1 MKHNKLL
8 TLSLLASFL
17 ILISASY
24 SFAQPT
30 LTYGT
35 IDVCPQPQGNKVYV
49 PVIIDNP
56 STILSAIDIVGITV
70 PGVANLVV
78 TGVSFDNRMLASD
91 VLDLRYPL
99 TFLGGGEFR
108 FGAVHYDCNLNDLAA
123 DSGQIATLELEFVS
137 NCLEG
142 TTTIVEASAGG
153 YYTAFVDDGAN
164 LILPTV
170 FPGAVNV
177 VNSDP
182 YFVICPGDTS
192 VYWGVPLILQTQA
205 DDLDIINGCGC
216 DAIAYNVTAGPG
228 SVNSSGLY
236 QLVAGTGNIGCNTI
250 EITVTDNYGGVAICT
265 FDVDVLNHPPEITC
279 PDDDLNVLWGQ
290 TAAGIVTVTDPDN
303 GPTTPP
309 VFSLGTGALAFNG
322 PGVPVILSD
331 GSFSWVT
338 VDGDPA
344 YIGTFTA
351 YVIATDNA
359 NLDACNLLNADTCEI
374 TINCMPKYH
383 AGIGDRSDV
392 KGPGVIQGHY
402 YDLNIYIDNAYTSM
416 EMGGFD
422 LLVSYEHA
430 QGALTFISASM
441 GDLLINCDWEF
452 FTYRYGPYGNC
463 GDACPSGMI
472 RMTALAETNDGPYHP
487 TCFDNAGGYD
497 VLAVMKFFI
506 TTDITYECM
515 YAPVEW
521 FWTDCGDNTISSKYG
536 DSLFMEDRVFH
547 YDPFVGEI
555 TNHNVDFPSYT
566 GIMDACLVGD
576 KELPLRAIDFTNGG
590 FKIICSEE
598 IDGRG
603 DINVNGLM
611 NEIADAVMFTN
622 YFIMGL
628 SAFGPTADNHQDA
641 SIAASDVN
649 ADGNPLSVAD
659 LVYLVRVIQGDAM
672 PYPKLTHGA
681 NSIAITSQLQGENL
695 IVRSDAEA
703 GAALLVFKVTG
714 NVGEPT
720 LLGDNTN
727 MDIAYGREGNELRV
741 LIFNI
746 EEPNSIQ
753 SGDLLTIPVDGSIE
767 LREVEA
773 ADFDGNT
780 LNVSLTILPSRFDLA
795 QNYPNPFNPST
806 NIELSLP
813 VASDYT
819 VKIYNIAGQ
828 LTRSYSGA
836 AEAGVVEVEWDGKDS
851 YGNQVASGMYFYKA
865 TASNFSA
872 TKKMILMK

>member
-24 SFAQPT
+24 SYAQPT

-35 IDVCPQPQGNKVYV
+35 IDVCPQPVGSKVYV

-56 STILSAIDIVGITV
+56 ATTLSAIDIVGKTV
-70 PGVANLVV
+70 PGTADLVV
-78 TGVSFDNRMLASD
+78 TGVSFDDRMLLTD
-91 VLDLRYPL
+91 VLDQRYGL
-99 TFLGGGEFR
+99 MFLGGGEFR
-108 FGAVHYDCNLNDLAA
+108 FGAIKINYNDLAA
-123 DSGQIATLELEFVS
+123 GTGQVATLELEFVS
-137 NCLEG
+137 DCLEG
-142 TTTIVEASAGG
+142 TTTIEEATAGG
-153 YYTAFVDDGAN
+153 YYTAFVDDAAN
-164 LILPTV
+164 LILPAVTA
-170 FPGAVNV
+170 GAVNV
-177 VNSDP
+177 VNTDP
-182 YFVICPGDTS
+182 YFVTCPGPQQ
-192 VYWGVPLILQTQA
+192 VYWGEPLVLQTEA
-205 DDLDIINGCGC
+205 TDPDIACGC
-216 DAIAYNVTAGPG
+216 DAIGYAVTAGPG
-228 SVNSSGLY
+228 SVSSTGLY
-236 QLVAGTGNIGCNTI
+236 QLVAGTGNIGCNTV
-250 EITVTDNYGGVAICT
+250 EITVSDNYGGVAICV
-265 FDVDVLNHPPEITC
+265 FPVDVLNHPPEITC
-279 PDDDLNVLWGQ
+279 PEDDINILWGE
-290 TAAGIVTVTDPDN
+290 TATGTVTATDPDN

-322 PGVPVILSD
+322 PGTPSIAPD
-331 GSFSWVT
+331 GSFSWPT

-359 NLDACNLLNADTCEI
+359 NLDACNLLNADTCSI
-374 TINCMPKYH
+374 TINCMPKFH
-383 AGIGDRSDV
+383 VCIEDKSEEKGD
-392 KGPGVIQGHY
+392 GVLQGHY
-402 YDLNIYIDNAYTSM
+402 HDLDITIDAAYTSM

-422 LLVSYEHA
+422 FLVSYEHA
-430 QGALTFISASM
+430 QGALTFISAEM
-441 GDLLINCDWEF
+441 GDLLLNCEWEF

-463 GDACPSGMI
+463 GDACPSGMV
-472 RMTALAETNDGPYHP
+472 RMTAMAETNDGPHHP
-487 TCFDNAGGYD
+487 ICYDNAGGFN
-497 VLAVMKFFI
+497 VLAVMTFFI
-506 TTDITYECM
+506 SNDRTYECM

-536 DSLFMEDRVFH
+536 DTLFMEDRVWH

-555 TNHNVDFPSYT
+555 TDHMVGFPSYT

-576 KELPLRAIDFTNGG
+576 KEFPLRAIDFCNGG
-590 FKIICSEE
+590 FKIICSGD
-598 IDGRG
+598 IDARG
-603 DINVNGLM
+603 DINCNGLM

-622 YFIMGL
+622 YFIAGL
-628 SAFGPTADNHQDA
+628 AAFGDHVEA

-649 ADGNPLSVAD
+649 ADGNALSVAD
-659 LVYLVRVIQGDAM
+659 LVYLVRIIQGDAL

-681 NSIAITSQLQGENL
+681 NNIAITSQLQGENL

-703 GAALLVFKVTG
+703 GAALLVFEVTG
-714 NVGEPT
+714 NVGEPI
-720 LLGDNTN
+720 LLGDNSN

-741 LIFNI
+741 LVYDI

-753 SGDLLTIPVDGSIE
+753 AGDLLTIPVDGSIE

-773 ADFDGNT
+773 ADFDGNI

-806 NIELSLP
+806 SIALSLP

-828 LTRSYSGA
+828 LTRSYSGS
-836 AEAGVVEVEWDGKDS
+836 AEAGVVEVVWDGKDS